1 MGTEPDVMEFAT
13 TEDLWR
19 WLADHH
25 ETHPGGWVRLQ
36 RSKSNHPSV
45 SFHDLLEAGIAF
57 GWSESTRRANDRT
70 TYLQRF
76 APRRTRGTTSA
87 RNRSIAAR
95 LNGRGPDDPCR
106 PSRLSARRSRR
117 TERTRLIPRLGGL
130 GSADGQEFAAAA
142 STAEFGDVAPL
153 GDALLDHPVP
163 GDLSSDHGQA
173 LGLGTLV

>member
-95 LNGRGPDDPCR
+95 L
-106 PSRLSARRSRR
+106 
-117 TERTRLIPRLGGL
+117 
-130 GSADGQEFAAAA
+130 
-142 STAEFGDVAPL
+142 TAEGRMTPA
-153 GDALLDHPVP
+153 GRR
-163 GDLSSDHGQA
+163 A
-173 LGLGTLV
+173 LGAAESEGPSALA

>member
-70 TYLQRF
+70 TYLQHRAGMMQAWADYLDKLAKGADVIQF
-76 APRRTRGTTSA
+76 K
-87 RNRSIAAR
+87 AA
-95 LNGRGPDDPCR
+95 
-106 PSRLSARRSRR
+106 
-117 TERTRLIPRLGGL
+117 
-130 GSADGQEFAAAA
+130 
-142 STAEFGDVAPL
+142 
-153 GDALLDHPVP
+153 
-163 GDLSSDHGQA
+163 
-173 LGLGTLV
+173 